1 MKLHDKYFHWLW
13 GENKL
18 RDDMPEY
25 LVNLEH
31 GVSIRF
37 DMGDAF
43 GASYE
48 EFRDSI
54 ADVQFLSG
62 ARPAELKVDELLT
75 DAWNYL
81 CHEERKLDGDLKDLE
96 DEH

>member
-1 MKLHDKYFHWLW
+1 MNNHDKYFHWLW

-18 RDDMPEY
+18 RDDEPEY

-37 DMGDAF
+37 DMGDAYD
-43 GASYE
+43 ASYE
-48 EFRDSI
+48 DFYGSI

-62 ARPAELKVDELLT
+62 QRPDKEKLEEILT

-81 CHEERKLDGDLKDLE
+81 CLEERKLDEFDDDE
-96 DEH
+96 D

>member
-1 MKLHDKYFHWLW
+1 MSLHETYFHWLW

-18 RDDMPEY
+18 REDEPEY
-25 LVNLEH
+25 LVNLEY

-37 DMGDAF
+37 DMGDAYS
-43 GASYE
+43 ASFE
-48 EFRDSI
+48 EFYESI

-62 ARPAELKVDELLT
+62 ERPSDEKLEELLT

-81 CHEERKLDGDLKDLE
+81 CHEERKLEEMDFE
-96 DEH
+96 DEDDY